1 MQIQRLPHRSYQF
14 LCLSI
19 YSALLWFVAWSMDPN
34 RLLYRLE
41 QCQSNVMWMLDS
53 ESFQMIRLVNKLR
66 ALWTVGFLRYQ
77 RNELDNFLHQLDSC
91 EYRSINDETWVFY
104 TSAWMYEDAVNL
116 KWVITFFYR
125 CGGFHHDRTFH
136 DIQPHTSRP
145 ISIQAN
151 IARFPCSCKML
162 AFLYPNR

>member
-1 MQIQRLPHRSYQF
+1 MQTRRLLHRSYQI
-14 LCLSI
+14 LWMSI
-19 YSALLWFVAWSMDPN
+19 YSALLWFVAWLMDPN

-41 QCQSNVMWMLDS
+41 QCQSNVTWTLDS
-53 ESFQMIRLVNKLR
+53 ESFRMIRSVNKLR
-66 ALWTVGFLRYQ
+66 ALWTVGFHRYQ

-91 EYRSINDETWVFY
+91 EYSSINDEMWVFY
-104 TSAWMYEDAVNL
+104 TSMCMGVNVVNL

-136 DIQPHTSRP
+136 DVRPHTSRP

-151 IARFPCSCKML
+151 IACFPYSCKML